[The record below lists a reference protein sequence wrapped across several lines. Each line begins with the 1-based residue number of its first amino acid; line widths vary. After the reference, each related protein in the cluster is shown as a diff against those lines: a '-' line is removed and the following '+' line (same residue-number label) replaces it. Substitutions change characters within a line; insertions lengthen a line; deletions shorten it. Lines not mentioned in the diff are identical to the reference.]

1 VEEVESV
8 PENVLDLWRRVG
20 DPGRTIVG
28 NCDLRGRVDPIG
40 LIDGPAILF
49 ECDIEF
55 ELDSRSSTIS
65 VSGASM
71 AKPPCSGSLRSLKG
85 A

>member
-1 VEEVESV
+1 MESV

-28 NCDLRGRVDPIG
+28 SCVLRGIVDPIG
-40 LIDGPAILF
+40 LIDGPAIF
-49 ECDIEF
+49 VWDIEF

-71 AKPPCSGSLRSLKG
+71 AKPPCSGSVRSLKG